1 MKFQNK
7 LCPWTITQILIHTWK
22 FTVGSSASCYTH
34 WFKCQCSPPSYLCT
48 LNVWHEQG
56 HCGEKKTS
64 YSWVTTKGTCHTCW
78 KGLVGHK
85 FCCMIKPICGI
96 RSIKQMIK
104 KTTRISQTH
113 LQSIRS
119 ISPDA
124 DKFLGIL
131 LQHSEDVEMG
141 FVQFIETPEW
151 ILFFFFFPS
160 LLNKSYLCKRWYSLV
175 NEALS
180 TTSQM
185 HLGFHMAKT
194 SFGGIISDVS
204 LIILSTWSFH
214 ILLFISFSN
223 PL

>member
-1 MKFQNK
+1 
-7 LCPWTITQILIHTWK
+7 
-22 FTVGSSASCYTH
+22 
-34 WFKCQCSPPSYLCT
+34 
-48 LNVWHEQG
+48 
-56 HCGEKKTS
+56 
-64 YSWVTTKGTCHTCW
+64 
-78 KGLVGHK
+78 
-85 FCCMIKPICGI
+85 
-96 RSIKQMIK
+96 
-104 KTTRISQTH
+104 
-113 LQSIRS
+113 
-119 ISPDA
+119 
-124 DKFLGIL
+124 
-131 LQHSEDVEMG
+131 VEMG

-185 HLGFHMAKT
+185 HLGSHKAKT
-194 SFGGIISDVS
+194 SFGSRISDVS